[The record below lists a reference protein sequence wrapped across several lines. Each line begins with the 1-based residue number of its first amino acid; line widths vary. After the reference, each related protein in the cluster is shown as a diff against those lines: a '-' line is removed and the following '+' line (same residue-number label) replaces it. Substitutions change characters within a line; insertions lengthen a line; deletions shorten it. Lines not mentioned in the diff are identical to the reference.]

1 VRRYYFHL
9 RNHAGRAL
17 DEAGILLPDRS
28 SAVREALHAARAI
41 MRTPSDVA
49 VADAWRGWQ
58 MEVVDDEGTPILILP
73 FRSALLRNMRE

>member
-28 SAVREALHAARAI
+28 SAVREALHAARTI
-41 MRTPSDVA
+41 MRTPSDSTA
-49 VADAWRGWQ
+49 AEAWRGWQ
-58 MEVVDDEGTPILILP
+58 MEVVDDEGTPVLILP
-73 FRSALLRNMRE
+73 FRSALLRDMRG